1 VHPSHGTLFQA
12 ETLVLNTAAA
22 VVGSLVEE
30 EEGSFDALE
39 EAERMCCELR
49 DTQRQA
55 VGNSVAAAA
64 AAGGIV
70 VVVVVVVLAA
80 EDTVGNSPYTVV
92 ASSERHQPRR
102 LREPLGEPAGK
113 MLFPALEQA
122 SGIGGDKQP
131 AAL

>member
-1 VHPSHGTLFQA
+1 
-12 ETLVLNTAAA
+12 VLNTAAA
-22 VVGSLVEE
+22 VVGSLVEEE

-64 AAGGIV
+64 AAEGIV
-70 VVVVVVVLAA
+70 VVALAA

-102 LREPLGEPAGK
+102 LRELLGEPAGK

>member
-22 VVGSLVEE
+22 AVVGSLVVEE

-55 VGNSVAAAA
+55 VGNSVAAAE
-64 AAGGIV
+64 GIA
-70 VVVVVVVLAA
+70 VVVLAA

-102 LREPLGEPAGK
+102 LRELLGEPAGK

>member
-22 VVGSLVEE
+22 VVGSLEEEE

-64 AAGGIV
+64 AAEGI
-70 VVVVVVVLAA
+70 VVVVLAA

-102 LREPLGEPAGK
+102 LRELLGEPAGK